1 MGRIRGV
8 REINLAVQLLTS
20 LLIIEYH
27 VLEQLWDQQSCD
39 NDPLFCNFFVLE
51 RPSMGSPT
59 VKSSE
64 PPCDQPRDKSRGPD
78 PLQGLR
84 GLAAL
89 HVLFYHFFM
98 DYAK

>member
-1 MGRIRGV
+1 
-8 REINLAVQLLTS
+8 
-20 LLIIEYH
+20 
-27 VLEQLWDQQSCD
+27 
-39 NDPLFCNFFVLE
+39 
-51 RPSMGSPT
+51 MGSPT

-64 PPCDQPRDKSRGPD
+64 PPCDQPRDKPRGPD

-89 HVLFYHFFM
+89 HVLFYHFFI